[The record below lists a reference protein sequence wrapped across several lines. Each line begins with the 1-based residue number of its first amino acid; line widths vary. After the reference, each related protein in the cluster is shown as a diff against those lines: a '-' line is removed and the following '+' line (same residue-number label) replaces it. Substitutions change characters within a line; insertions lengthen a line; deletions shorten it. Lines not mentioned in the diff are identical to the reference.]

1 VSTFVTQFLLIIFC
15 YEEWVYFKIQSSC
28 QQKRD
33 PFYLAWLLR
42 APLWNW
48 ELHLIENRTL
58 LSYFVTKST
67 PSKWEVHLT
76 KNKTLDV
83 ASTDTT
89 PRHGILDYSFF
100 IGLVADAISSC
111 IGLVMD
117 AMFWQNANLFINW
130 QNQARWMK
138 SLEKWAIK
146 PYWNSLSHSIHDS
159 PRNKS

>member
-1 VSTFVTQFLLIIFC
+1 M
-15 YEEWVYFKIQSSC
+15 
-28 QQKRD
+28 
-33 PFYLAWLLR
+33 
-42 APLWNW
+42 
-48 ELHLIENRTL
+48 TL

-100 IGLVADAISSC
+100 IGLVADVISSC

-130 QNQARWMK
+130 QK
-138 SLEKWAIK
+138 SSKMDEK
-146 PYWNSLSHSIHDS
+146 P
-159 PRNKS
+159 